1 MFREFNIVMI
11 GSAESGKSS
20 IVKRL
25 KIGDFNKQ
33 YVKTLDLEVTPV
45 IINTNYGLIQF
56 NILDCAGQEQYS
68 DANACIGVIENG
80 NKHSVDYLKEALK
93 NDILSNIPIVT
104 VLNKTEKQMINNIE
118 NSFPEAI
125 YVSAKY
131 NKNLY
136 EPFLVLSRKLTGFNN
151 LIFVESTPIPPPNAT
166 MYI

>member
-1 MFREFNIVMI
+1 MFCEFNIVMI

-25 KIGDFNKQ
+25 KTGDFNKQ

-80 NKHSVDYLKEALK
+80 NRQSVEYLKEALK
-93 NDILSNIPIVT
+93 NDIISNIPVVT
-104 VLNKTEKQMINNIE
+104 VFNKTENKTSNKVY
-118 NSFPEAI
+118 SFPEAI
-125 YVSAKY
+125 HVSAKH

-136 EPFLVLSRKLTGFNN
+136 EPLLILARELSGLKD
-151 LIFVESTPIPPPNAT
+151 LIFLESTPIPPPNAT